1 MLNVLDIIPENLQEA
16 VNAAV
21 TWFNAHENASFEV
34 TGIVDP
40 PAAAGKGGDLRLVLC
55 GGGVCRQ
62 ETFQVTGSSDRPTVH
77 WLGVDPVQDSVGIAE
92 LDPRL
97 GCGWFLRPK
106 AFTYQGDGVNPMQR
120 FPLVLMRLLVSI
132 GCWITAFMLLPSS
145 WVSLALALYAP
156 VMVLGIRKVY
166 RTFAVETPE

>member
-1 MLNVLDIIPENLQEA
+1 MPNVLDIIPENLQEA

-34 TGIVDP
+34 TGIIDP

-62 ETFQVTGSSDRPTVH
+62 ESFQVTGSSDRPTVH

-92 LDPRL
+92 LDPPPGARL
-97 GCGWFLRPK
+97 VFASQSVHLSGRWCKSNATFPVS
-106 AFTYQGDGVNPMQR
+106 ADAPSR
-120 FPLVLMRLLVSI
+120 FYWVLDYSV
-132 GCWITAFMLLPSS
+132 
-145 WVSLALALYAP
+145 YA
-156 VMVLGIRKVY
+156 
-166 RTFAVETPE
+166 AA